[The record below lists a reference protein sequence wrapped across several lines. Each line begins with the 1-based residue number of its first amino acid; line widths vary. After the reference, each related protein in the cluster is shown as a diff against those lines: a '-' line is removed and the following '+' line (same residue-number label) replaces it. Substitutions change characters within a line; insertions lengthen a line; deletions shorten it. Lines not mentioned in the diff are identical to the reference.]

1 MYPPPHMTHMYPPP
15 HMTHMY
21 PPPTLH
27 THLTR
32 VPCTSLLHPSLYT
45 YTSLLYPWLLFLFF

>member
-1 MYPPPHMTHMYPPP
+1 MTHMYPPP

-45 YTSLLYPWLLFLFF
+45 YTSSLYPWLLFLAVDHE